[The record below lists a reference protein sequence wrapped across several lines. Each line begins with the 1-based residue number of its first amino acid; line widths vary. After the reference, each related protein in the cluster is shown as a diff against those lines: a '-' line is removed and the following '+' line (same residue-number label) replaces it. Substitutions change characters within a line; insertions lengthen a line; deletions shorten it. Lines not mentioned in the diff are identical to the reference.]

1 MLNLIRKT
9 KLMRFWIAA
18 FFLVSHFFLLAQTKE
33 DSIQLIRNAVKLYDL
48 DFTEAEGD
56 SMLDNTIEYHD
67 LYRGMHKTLPTNDIP
82 YPFAFNPLPYG
93 ETVPTKQQKIVWDI
107 PNIQMPANKN
117 ELAFYSILQLAS
129 LVKNKKITSVE
140 LTKFF
145 IARLKKWGDTLE
157 SVITLTEDLAMQQAR
172 QADDEIKKGMYRGP
186 LHGIPYGLKDLF
198 AVKGYKTTW
207 GTTPYK
213 DQVINEDS
221 YVYTQLKK
229 AGAVLCAKLSLGALA
244 YNNKWFGGETKNPW
258 NLKQGSSGSSAGSA
272 ASVVAG
278 LLPFTI
284 GTETLGSIVSP
295 STRCGATGLR
305 PTFGSVSRSGAM
317 VLCWSLDK
325 VGPICRSAED
335 DAIVFYYI
343 KGTDGKDAGAV
354 DHAFNYIPKV
364 DLSKL
369 KIAYAENYFKKLS
382 KDALDWKVLDAYRSL
397 GANIQPV
404 VFPDSVFYPNNLISI
419 ILNAES
425 AAAFDELTRTNR
437 DDLIE
442 RQDKDF
448 WPNSFRSARMIPA
461 VEYIN
466 ANRYRYDLCKA
477 VHDFMKNYD
486 VLIVPTFFG
495 SQLAITNLTGNP
507 VVCMPT
513 GFNNNG
519 SPVSITLIGK
529 LYDEATILAAAKAYQ
544 DKTDFN
550 KQHPAKFR
558 Q

>member
-1 MLNLIRKT
+1 
-9 KLMRFWIAA
+9 MRFLIPVILLA
-18 FFLVSHFFLLAQTKE
+18 SPISLLAQTKS

-48 DFTEAEGD
+48 DFTAPEAD
-56 SMLDNTIEYHD
+56 SMLDNVKDFTENYKA
-67 LYRGMHKTLPTNDIP
+67 LHKTLPTNGIP
-82 YPFAFNPLPYG
+82 YPFAFDPLPHG
-93 ETVPTKQQKIVWDI
+93 ETIPTRQEKIVWDVSN
-107 PNIQMPANKN
+107 NIQMPANKN
-117 ELAFYSILQLAS
+117 ELAFYSIMQLAS
-129 LVKNKKITSVE
+129 LIKNKKITSVE

-145 IARLKKWGDTLE
+145 INRLKKWGDTLQ
-157 SVITLTEDLAMQQAR
+157 SVITLTEDLAMQQAK
-172 QADDEIKKGMYRGP
+172 QADEEIKKGIYKGP

-207 GTTPYK
+207 GSTPYK
-213 DQVINEDS
+213 DQVIDEDS
-221 YVYTQLKK
+221 YVYTQLKN

-272 ASVVAG
+272 ASVAAG

-295 STRCGATGLR
+295 SARCGATGLR
-305 PTFGSVSRSGAM
+305 PSFGSVSRSGAM

-325 VGPICRSAED
+325 AGPICRSAED
-335 DAIVFYYI
+335 DAIVFYYL

-354 DHAFNYIPKV
+354 DHAFNYNPKV

-369 KIAYAENYFKKLS
+369 KIAYAENYFKQLEKG
-382 KDALDWKVLDAYRSL
+382 AQEWKVLDVFSSL
-397 GANIQPV
+397 GAKAQPV
-404 VFPDSVFYPNNLISI
+404 VFPDSVLYPTNLIGI
-419 ILNAES
+419 ILSAES

-448 WPNSFRSARMIPA
+448 WPNGFRSARMIPA

-466 ANRYRYDLCKA
+466 ANRYRYNLCKGMY
-477 VHDFMKNYD
+477 DFMKSYD
-486 VLIVPTFFG
+486 ILIVPSFVGTQM
-495 SQLAITNLTGNP
+495 SITNLTGNP
-507 VVCMPT
+507 VVTLPT
-513 GFNNNG
+513 GFNKTG

-550 KQHPAKFR
+550 KMHPYKFMN
-558 Q
+558 

>member
-18 FFLVSHFFLLAQTKE
+18 IFLVSHFFLLAQTKE

-107 PNIQMPANKN
+107 PGIQMPANKN